1 MTSHS
6 NRLLRVGEVADL
18 LGVSRSYIYKLGQT
32 SEDFPKPIIL
42 GVEDNR
48 RSASRW
54 VLSEV
59 EDWVN
64 SRPRGK
70 DYDTES

>member
-18 LGVSRSYIYKLGQT
+18 LGVSRSYVYKLAQ
-32 SEDFPKPIIL
+32 EENFPKPIVL
-42 GVEDNR
+42 GDERSR
-48 RSASRW
+48 RASSRW
-54 VLSEV
+54 VLSEI

-64 SRPRGK
+64 TRPRGK
-70 DYDTES
+70 DL

>member
-18 LGVSRSYIYKLGQT
+18 LGVSRSYVYKLAQ
-32 SEDFPKPIIL
+32 EENFPKPIVL
-42 GVEDNR
+42 GDESNR
-48 RSASRW
+48 RSSSRW
-54 VLSEV
+54 VLSEI

-64 SRPRGK
+64 TRPRGK
-70 DYDTES
+70 DL

>member
-6 NRLLRVGEVADL
+6 NRLLRVGEVANL
-18 LGVSRSYIYKLGQT
+18 LSVSKSYVYKLAQNST
-32 SEDFPKPIIL
+32 SFPKPIIL
-42 GVEDNR
+42 GDDTNR
-48 RSASRW
+48 RSSSRW
-54 VLSEV
+54 VLTEV

-70 DYDTES
+70 EYDTES

>member
-6 NRLLRVGEVADL
+6 NKLMRVSEVAEL
-18 LGVSRSYIYKLGQT
+18 LGVSTSYVYKLAQT
-32 SEDFPKPIIL
+32 DEMFPLPIVLGSEHSK
-42 GVEDNR
+42 

-54 VLSEV
+54 VLAEI
-59 EDWVN
+59 EEWVN

-70 DYDTES
+70 DYDT

>member
-18 LGVSRSYIYKLGQT
+18 LGVSKSYVYKLSQT
-32 SEDFPKPIIL
+32 THRFPKPIIL
-42 GVEDNR
+42 GDESNR
-48 RSASRW
+48 RSSSRW
-54 VLSEV
+54 VLAEI

-64 SRPRGK
+64 TRPRGK
-70 DYDTES
+70 EYDTEG

>member
-18 LGVSRSYIYKLGQT
+18 LGVSRSYVYKLSQN
-32 SEDFPKPIIL
+32 SDSFPKPIVL
-42 GVEDNR
+42 GPEDNK
-48 RSASRW
+48 RSSSRW
-54 VLSEV
+54 VLSEI

-64 SRPRGK
+64 TRPRGK
-70 DYDTES
+70 EYDTEY

>member
-6 NRLLRVGEVADL
+6 NRLLRVGEVANL
-18 LGVSRSYIYKLGQT
+18 LGVSKSYVYKLAQNST
-32 SEDFPKPIIL
+32 SFRKPIIL
-42 GVEDNR
+42 GDDTNR
-48 RSASRW
+48 RSSSRW
-54 VLSEV
+54 VLTEV

-70 DYDTES
+70 EYDTES

>member
-6 NRLLRVGEVADL
+6 NRLLRVGEVAEL
-18 LGVSRSYIYKLGQT
+18 LGVSKSYVYKLAHNST
-32 SEDFPKPIIL
+32 SFPKPIVL
-42 GVEDNR
+42 GPDDNR
-48 RSASRW
+48 RSSSRW

-64 SRPRGK
+64 TRPRGK
-70 DYDTES
+70 LIE

>member
-6 NRLLRVGEVADL
+6 NKLLRVAEVAEL
-18 LGVSRSYIYKLGQT
+18 LGVSKSYVYKLLQT
-32 SEDFPKPIIL
+32 TPEFPRPIVLGSEHSK
-42 GVEDNR
+42 
-48 RSASRW
+48 RSSSRW
-54 VLSEV
+54 VLSEI

-70 DYDTES
+70 DL

>member
-6 NRLLRVGEVADL
+6 NRLLRVGEVAEL
-18 LGVSRSYIYKLGQT
+18 LGVSKSYVYKLAHNST
-32 SEDFPKPIIL
+32 SFPKPIIL
-42 GVEDNR
+42 GPDDNR
-48 RSASRW
+48 RSSSRW
-54 VLSEV
+54 VLSEI

-70 DYDTES
+70 EHDT

>member
-1 MTSHS
+1 MTSPS

-18 LGVSRSYIYKLGQT
+18 LGVSRSYVYKLAQNT
-32 SEDFPKPIIL
+32 ADFPQPVVL
-42 GVEDNR
+42 GADDNK
-48 RSASRW
+48 RSSSRW
-54 VLSEV
+54 VLSEI

-70 DYDTES
+70 VYDT

>member
-1 MTSHS
+1 MTSPS

-18 LGVSRSYIYKLGQT
+18 LGCSKSYVYKLAQNST
-32 SEDFPKPIIL
+32 SFPKPIVL
-42 GVEDNR
+42 GDETNK
-48 RSASRW
+48 RSSSRW
-54 VLSEV
+54 VLSEI

-70 DYDTES
+70 DHD

>member
-6 NRLLRVGEVADL
+6 NRLLRVGEVAAL
-18 LGVSRSYIYKLGQT
+18 LGVSKSYVYKLAQNST
-32 SEDFPKPIIL
+32 SFPKPIVL
-42 GVEDNR
+42 GDETNK
-48 RSASRW
+48 RSSSRW
-54 VLSEV
+54 VLSEI

-70 DYDTES
+70 DHD

>member
-18 LGVSRSYIYKLGQT
+18 LGVSKSYVYKLAQNST
-32 SEDFPKPIIL
+32 SFPKPIVL
-42 GVEDNR
+42 GDETNK
-48 RSASRW
+48 RSSSRW
-54 VLSEV
+54 VLSEI

-70 DYDTES
+70 DHD

>member
-6 NRLLRVGEVADL
+6 NKLMRVSEVAEL
-18 LGVSRSYIYKLGQT
+18 LGVSTSYVYKLT
-32 SEDFPKPIIL
+32 HTDEKFPLPIVL
-42 GVEDNR
+42 GPENSK

-54 VLSEV
+54 VLAEI
-59 EDWVN
+59 EEWVN

-70 DYDTES
+70 DYDS

>member
-18 LGVSRSYIYKLGQT
+18 LGVSRSYVYKLAQNTT
-32 SEDFPKPIIL
+32 SFPKPIVL
-42 GVEDNR
+42 GDETNR
-48 RSASRW
+48 RSSSRW
-54 VLSEV
+54 VLAEI

-64 SRPRGK
+64 TRPRSK
-70 DYDTES
+70 DYDTEG

>member
-18 LGVSRSYIYKLGQT
+18 LGVSRSYVYKLSQN
-32 SEDFPKPIIL
+32 SDSFPRPIVL
-42 GVEDNR
+42 GPEDNN
-48 RSASRW
+48 RSSSRW
-54 VLSEV
+54 VLSEI

-64 SRPRGK
+64 TRPRGK
-70 DYDTES
+70 EYDTE

>member
-6 NRLLRVGEVADL
+6 NKLMRVSEVADL
-18 LGVSRSYIYKLGQT
+18 LGVSRSYVYKLAQT
-32 SEDFPKPIIL
+32 DESFPMPIVLGSEHKK
-42 GVEDNR
+42 
-48 RSASRW
+48 RSSSRW
-54 VLSEV
+54 VLSEI

-70 DYDTES
+70 EL